1 LFVRDAHGER
11 PMPEVT
17 PANWGFAP
25 HNRWGF
31 RHVQQL
37 FPTCRLAND
46 PTRCTPMPRALQE
59 VLELRYTAPG
69 GDAPTVR
76 QMLQASFTDAF
87 AVWHRGTVVAEYY
100 VHATL
105 DGDVTARGMGP
116 DDHHLLNSVT
126 KSFVGMLAGI
136 AVQQGRLDVEAPLR
150 HYLPDFTGSSWE
162 GTTVRHL
169 LDMTSG
175 VDYGEDYDD
184 ANADFWQETSVVGWR
199 PALVTAATPATLR
212 EFARVREGKDQ
223 ADGASFHYRT
233 INTCVLGMVLEAAY
247 RQPLQHLLT
256 DLLWRPLRTRQD
268 ASIVIDRA
276 HFPYV
281 GAGMNTCAEDLL
293 RFGAMMVNGGCVDG
307 VQVVPADWIQDTLHG
322 NDAVRAQF
330 ASGSN
335 ANMRGWHYRNQV
347 WVRGGERPV
356 MFAMGIHGQ
365 LIYMDPARQFVAM
378 KFSSQPKPVDSPMWL
393 DTFSAI
399 DAISDYLS

>member
-1 LFVRDAHGER
+1 
-11 PMPEVT
+11 MPAVT
-17 PANWGFAP
+17 PATVTPADWGHAP

-37 FPTCRLAND
+37 FPTVRLAND
-46 PTRCTPMPRALQE
+46 PARYAPLPRALRE
-59 VLELRYTAPG
+59 LLDLRYTAPD

-87 AVWHRGTVVAEYY
+87 AVWHRGAVVAEYY
-100 VHATL
+100 VHATV
-105 DGDVTARGMGP
+105 DGDDHARGDSHGRGMGP

-136 AVQQGRLDVEAPLR
+136 AVQQGRLDAAAPIQR
-150 HYLPDFTGSSWE
+150 YLPEFTSSAWA

-199 PALVTAATPATLR
+199 PALVTASTPGSLR

-223 ADGASFHYRT
+223 VDGATFHYRT

-247 RQPLQHLLT
+247 GRPLQYLLT

-268 ASIVIDRA
+268 AAIVVDRA

-293 RFGAMMVNGGCVDG
+293 RVGAMMVSGGCVDG
-307 VQVVPADWIQDTLHG
+307 VQVVPEDWIADTLHG
-322 NDAVRAQF
+322 NDLVRAQF
-330 ASGSN
+330 AAGSN

-365 LIYMDPARQFVAM
+365 LIYMDQARQFVAM
-378 KFSSQPKPVDSPMWL
+378 KFSSQPKPVDSPLWL
-393 DTFSAI
+393 DTFNAI

>member
-1 LFVRDAHGER
+1 
-11 PMPEVT
+11 MPAVT
-17 PANWGFAP
+17 PATVTPADWGHAP

-37 FPTCRLAND
+37 FPTVRLAND
-46 PTRCTPMPRALQE
+46 PARYAPLPRALRE
-59 VLELRYTAPG
+59 LLDLRYTAPD

-87 AVWHRGTVVAEYY
+87 AVWHRGAVVAEYY
-100 VHATL
+100 VHATV
-105 DGDVTARGMGP
+105 DGDDHARGDSHGRGMGP

-136 AVQQGRLDVEAPLR
+136 AVQQGRLDAAAPIQR
-150 HYLPDFTGSSWE
+150 YLPEFTSSAWA

-184 ANADFWQETSVVGWR
+184 ATADFWQETSVVGWR
-199 PALVTAATPATLR
+199 PALVTASTPGSLR

-223 ADGASFHYRT
+223 VDGATFHYRT

-247 RQPLQHLLT
+247 GRPLQYLLT

-268 ASIVIDRA
+268 AAIVVDRA

-293 RFGAMMVNGGCVDG
+293 RFGAMMVSGGCVDG
-307 VQVVPADWIQDTLHG
+307 VQVVPEDWIADTLHG
-322 NDAVRAQF
+322 NDLVRAQF
-330 ASGSN
+330 AAGSN

-365 LIYMDPARQFVAM
+365 LIYMDQARQFVAM
-378 KFSSQPKPVDSPMWL
+378 KFSSQPKPVDSPLWL
-393 DTFSAI
+393 DTFNAI